1 MAYWVWREDMGDWV
15 GPVDPAEVAAMGGAW
30 TPYSP
35 HNPSQQVTS
44 ATKPDFSP
52 ESPFRGPAPGGASS
66 WKQWMNPT
74 SASAGAGGSFIEPP
88 NPEVNAALQPYN
100 LGPETSSTA
109 FVGPVMRPFTTEVSA
124 MANDPTKQF
133 NLDQQDP
140 GTQWQRYLANL
151 TSQNNLG
158 GGVRDLLDK
167 RGGMLSN
174 LAQLYGYGPSSGVGG
189 QGNDMS
195 SFYGQYA
202 AQNPSWG
209 DTRGKLN
216 SLRQN
221 MGEQQ
226 AWNNRSE
233 AQIAAD
239 TKNNIT
245 PRLSENDQFTAA
257 YYGDPTANEDTGATT
272 GGGRQLA
279 ALLASLYSQLPPWM
293 RGSVGQYVGQQHQD
307 WQSRNPGSTAF
318 LDYMQNSG
326 LF

>member
-44 ATKPDFSP
+44 ATKPNFSP

-66 WKQWMNPT
+66 WQQWMNPT
-74 SASAGAGGSFIEPP
+74 SASAGAGGTFIEPP
-88 NPEVNAALQPYN
+88 NPELNAALQPYN

-109 FVGPVMRPFTTEVSA
+109 FVGPVMQPFTTEVSA

-151 TSQNNLG
+151 SSQQNLG
-158 GGVRDLLDK
+158 GGMKSLLDQ

-174 LAQLYGYGPSSGVGG
+174 LAPLYGYGPSAGIGG
-189 QGNDMS
+189 PGNDMS
-195 SFYGQYA
+195 SFYSQYA
-202 AQNPSWG
+202 AKNPSWSG
-209 DTRGKLN
+209 ARDRLG
-216 SLRQN
+216 SLRGIMGQQQTWANNPDPNAQN
-221 MGEQQ
+221 PLSTGDQ
-226 AWNNRSE
+226 AMANWYSDSEHGANRQSQ
-233 AQIAAD
+233 A
-239 TKNNIT
+239 
-245 PRLSENDQFTAA
+245 L
-257 YYGDPTANEDTGATT
+257 
-272 GGGRQLA
+272 LA
-279 ALLASLYSQLPPWM
+279 ALYTQLPPWL
-293 RGSVGQYVGQQHQD
+293 RGSTGKFLDQRFGD
-307 WQSRNPGSTAF
+307 WQSQNPGATGF